1 MHRVKPL
8 PSFLVERYRG
18 WKATTYAENQAWF
31 SRLANEGQ
39 RPRTMIIG
47 CCDSRIN
54 LNAIFAADIGE
65 AFIHRNVANLV
76 PPHTPGGDQHG
87 TSAAVEY
94 AVNGLHVAH
103 IVVIGHTQCGGVK
116 ACYDMCSGNAP
127 ELEDKDSYIGR
138 WIDILSPAYHDLP
151 EGDDDMRVGA
161 LERAAVITSLENL
174 ITFPFVDKAM
184 NEGRLSIHGAVA
196 DIAGGGLDVF
206 DAADRAFAPL

>member
-8 PSFLVERYRG
+8 PNFLVERYRG

-31 SRLANEGQ
+31 HRLANEGQ

-54 LNAIFAADIGE
+54 FNAIFAADIGE

-76 PPHTPGGDQHG
+76 PPHDPDGPEHATA
-87 TSAAVEY
+87 AAVEY
-94 AVNGLHVAH
+94 AVNGLRVAH

-116 ACYDMCSGNAP
+116 ACYDMCSGHAP
-127 ELEDKDSYIGR
+127 ELKDSQSYVGR
-138 WIDILSPAYHDLP
+138 WIDILSPAYPDLP
-151 EGDDDMRVGA
+151 EADEAVRVA
-161 LERAAVITSLENL
+161 AFERAAVITSLENL
-174 ITFPFVDKAM
+174 ITYPFVDAAM
-184 NEGRLSIHGAVA
+184 NEGRLSIHGAVT
-196 DIAGGGLDVF
+196 DIDGGGLDVF